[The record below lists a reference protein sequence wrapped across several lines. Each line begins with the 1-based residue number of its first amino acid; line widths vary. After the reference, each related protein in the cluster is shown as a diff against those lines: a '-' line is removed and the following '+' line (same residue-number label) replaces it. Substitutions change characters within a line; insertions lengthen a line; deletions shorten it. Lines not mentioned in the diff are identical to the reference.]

1 MAWGVDN
8 MKPHRKARKKK
19 GVPVASSVGR
29 NIPLQG
35 MLGYFQ
41 RAVMVPVHAVEEKP
55 KTSAAVLCSIIIVA
69 LAIHGLMV
77 TPFQASNIPPPPP
90 TAQLTFYSTNN
101 TGYLEFLDL
110 ANQSGDIVLTNG
122 QSITL
127 NATQSYI
134 ILFVPYDSDT
144 VFEQWAVAG
153 DATLAPGTYMTNMT
167 LTSNTT
173 IVAIAVNPN
182 FPIPEFP
189 SSSLVVSLGIAAI
202 IPQLFRRKATAH
214 QNDSSPHT

>member
-1 MAWGVDN
+1 
-8 MKPHRKARKKK
+8 
-19 GVPVASSVGR
+19 
-29 NIPLQG
+29 
-35 MLGYFQ
+35 MLEYFQ
-41 RAVMVPVHAVEEKP
+41 RALAVPVHAIQEKP

-77 TPFQASNIPPPPP
+77 NPFQASHIPPQPPS
-90 TAQLTFYSTNN
+90 AQLTFYATNN

-110 ANQSGDIVLTNG
+110 ANQSGDVVLTNG
-122 QSITL
+122 QSILL
-127 NATQSYI
+127 NATQTYI

-182 FPIPEFP
+182 FPVPEFS
-189 SSSLVVSLGIAAI
+189 SSSLVVIYGLALVF
-202 IPQLFRRKATAH
+202 PLLLRRKTAANQDH
-214 QNDSSPHT
+214 SASDT